1 MRRANGAQWGSHVT
15 WPHGA
20 DPASIVRV
28 TWTLGMLLSL
38 ASAVA
43 TFLLCCWIARVVTG
57 PFAHMHWLLQDMH
70 DAFAFTDP
78 KVVVAFLVGLVCSA
92 TLLYRLGALQT
103 QPALSKDEW
112 RAFKLIERTRVSHSS
127 SVYRFAI
134 PHKFGLP
141 IGQHVSVRA
150 PLDGQHIVR
159 SYTPISDHNATGY
172 VDFLV
177 KTYEAGNVSRVFDR
191 LQIGESLEMRG
202 PKGRFTYA
210 RNMAPQI
217 GMLAGGTGITP
228 CLQILR
234 AALRD
239 PKDRTQFSLLYA
251 NVSEDEILL
260 RDELTSLQHTYP
272 HRFSVHY
279 FLNIPPPAG
288 WTGGVGFIT
297 REAIAQHLP
306 PASADCR
313 ILMCGPP
320 PMMEAMKKHLSA
332 LQFPIAAGVYKH
344 TDKVFVF

>member
-1 MRRANGAQWGSHVT
+1 
-15 WPHGA
+15 
-20 DPASIVRV
+20 
-28 TWTLGMLLSL
+28 MLLSL
-38 ASAVA
+38 VTAVA
-43 TFLLCCWIARVVTG
+43 TFLLCAWIARILTR
-57 PFAHMHWLLQDMH
+57 PIAHMHWLLQDMH

-78 KVVVAFLVGLVCSA
+78 HVIVAFVVGLVCSA
-92 TLLYRLGALQT
+92 ALLYRFGAFQT
-103 QPALSKDEW
+103 PPALHQNEW
-112 RAFKLIERTRVSHSS
+112 RAFKLMERTRVSHSS

-134 PHKFGLP
+134 PHQLGLP
-141 IGQHVSVRA
+141 IGQHVSIRA
-150 PLDGQHIVR
+150 SIDGKPMVR
-159 SYTPISDHNATGY
+159 SYTPISDHTATGH

-177 KTYEAGNVSRVFDR
+177 KTYEKGNVSRAFDR
-191 LQIGESLEMRG
+191 LQLGESLDMRG

-210 RNMAPQI
+210 RNMAQQI
-217 GMLAGGTGITP
+217 GMIAGGTGITP

-239 PKDRTQFSLLYA
+239 PKDKTQFSLLYA

-260 RDELTSLQHTYP
+260 RDELTSLQDTYP

-279 FLNIPPPAG
+279 FLNTPPPTG

-306 PASADCR
+306 PASADSR

-332 LQFPIAAGVYKH
+332 LQFPVSAGVYKD
-344 TDKVFVF
+344 TDQVFVF